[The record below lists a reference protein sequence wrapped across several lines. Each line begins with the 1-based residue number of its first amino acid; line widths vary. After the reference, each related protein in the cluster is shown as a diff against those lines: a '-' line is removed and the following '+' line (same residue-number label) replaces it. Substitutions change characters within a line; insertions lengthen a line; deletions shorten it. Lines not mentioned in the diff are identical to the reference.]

1 MTDYTRFTKLDDLF
15 SDLKSEVSGLMQENC
30 SLKRKLEK
38 LQGEKDRV
46 ENKKWQPKPNDAYWY
61 IGDDGEIFTDIG
73 ADISTDWRLSQGNV
87 FATEEQAEQYLENLK
102 TKAELRKLAD
112 ELNGDRVIDWEN
124 SHQDKYYLIYY
135 PMTEHIEG
143 ALADDISCGNIYCID
158 SDFMEKAIERIGEQR
173 LMDMIKAGV

>member
-38 LQGEKDRV
+38 LQGEK
-46 ENKKWQPKPNDAYWY
+46 ELKQNKKWQPKPNDAYWY

-87 FATEEQAEQYLENLK
+87 FATEEEAKQHLENLK
-102 TKAELRKLAD
+102 AKGELKQLAD
-112 ELNGDRVIDWEN
+112 ELNGVNPNDWEVITC
-124 SHQDKYYLIYY
+124 KYYIYWNMETKQLEQDY
-135 PMTEHIEG
+135 DFEEQSLG
-143 ALADDISCGNIYCID
+143 VIYCDEIHFLD
-158 SDFMEKAIERIGEQR
+158 RAIQRIGRQR
-173 LMDMIKAGV
+173 LIELIRSGV